1 MKPHLF
7 GTSYYDGWLLLA
19 TPTDALPTVEL
30 DICAALAPEQARW
43 AHNTWH
49 VVHSRVWLFFS
60 LWRGCTSASCAWARI
75 QSNDEGL
82 NELNCGCDCIPPPA
96 RCHPPVAA
104 PVPCHPSVV
113 IGRRIVDPPSN
124 NVSTDHHTFDSRLSF
139 LIPSILT
146 SGYQLIL
153 LHSMPVCI
161 IYILMV

>member
-1 MKPHLF
+1 MWYTIEC
-7 GTSYYDGWLLLA
+7 G
-19 TPTDALPTVEL
+19 
-30 DICAALAPEQARW
+30 C
-43 AHNTWH
+43 
-49 VVHSRVWLFFS
+49 FS
-60 LWRGCTSASCAWARI
+60 LSGVDVPVPVAHGQRI

-146 SGYQLIL
+146 SGYQLIRSDLAPCSIQVAFFARALRCTSSWLEFHFLFHAPSL
-153 LHSMPVCI
+153 LHALDRI
-161 IYILMV
+161 IH